1 MIWAEPLVT
10 TLFSPSRGLERLIRF
25 GKMPDQAVHDG
36 RPGMTRGRA
45 GREAGREGK
54 PDTTGEFDR
63 GGEEAV
69 TNVKGV
75 PRGTVRR
82 R

>member
-1 MIWAEPLVT
+1 MIWAEPLVI
-10 TLFSPSRGLERLIRF
+10 TLFTPSRGLERLF
-25 GKMPDQAVHDG
+25 GSERCPV
-36 RPGMTRGRA
+36 RPCMTRGRA
-45 GREAGREGK
+45 GREAGFEGK
-54 PDTTGEFDR
+54 SDTTGEFDR

-82 R
+82 P

>member
-1 MIWAEPLVT
+1 ML
-10 TLFSPSRGLERLIRF
+10 LHFSPPPADRSVSLGLGRCPVRL
-25 GKMPDQAVHDG
+25 
-36 RPGMTRGRA
+36 GMTRGRA

-54 PDTTGEFDR
+54 SDTTGEFDR

-82 R
+82 P